1 VWLWKGKLCGR
12 TLKASQV
19 RDNPN
24 LNNIFKSYIDYH
36 DLQCLCNSL
45 DYFERLQKNLCR
57 MIRQLGPSTFFVTFT
72 SVERLWDP
80 LIKTLHTLL
89 HVLKLNLLN
98 KIEDV

>member
-1 VWLWKGKLCGR
+1 
-12 TLKASQV
+12 
-19 RDNPN
+19 
-24 LNNIFKSYIDYH
+24 
-36 DLQCLCNSL
+36 
-45 DYFERLQKNLCR
+45 

-89 HVLKLNLLN
+89 QVLKLNLPN